1 MITEK
6 DLQAAIAECQG
17 QKNPDARTCIKL
29 AAYLT
34 IKGYL
39 FDDEL
44 PTYSYASGG
53 IEYSGSSE
61 FARAIQGKNENEV
74 LAVVDE
80 LMTAVKVISPRL
92 YDSVLRKLE

>member
-17 QKNPDARTCIKL
+17 QKYPDARTCIKL

-39 FDDEL
+39 YDNEL
-44 PTYSYASGG
+44 PSYSYATGG
-53 IEYSGSSE
+53 IEYYGESE

-74 LAVVDE
+74 FGVIDE
-80 LMTAVKVISPRL
+80 LMTAVKVLSPRL